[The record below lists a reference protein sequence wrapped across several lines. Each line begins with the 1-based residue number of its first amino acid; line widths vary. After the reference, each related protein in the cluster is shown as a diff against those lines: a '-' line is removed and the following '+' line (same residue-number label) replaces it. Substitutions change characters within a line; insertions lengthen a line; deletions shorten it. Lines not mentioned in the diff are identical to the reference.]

1 MYNTANPD
9 YRFTI
14 MQIRLSLLA
23 FIIAACWFTEV
34 SAASSLSI
42 DELTAKAQSGD
53 LDSQLSLALMYQ
65 LGRSVPK
72 DYNQSIMWY
81 TKAAEQGSAK
91 AQYELGQIC
100 ENGRGTVQNYIQAF
114 QWYAQ
119 AAVQEYAKAQYSL
132 ALLYSKGL
140 GVGRDYPEAAAW
152 FARAANQ
159 GLADAQ
165 YQLGLMYY
173 KGTGIEQDDSL
184 AEKWLTKAAMQNN
197 AKAQYQLGLL
207 YCKDRGD
214 EKPHNYKEAVRW
226 FSKAGA
232 AGNIDAQYLL
242 GVMYCRAEGVPQ
254 DYKTAA
260 KWFIKAASQGST
272 RAQLVLGACYWNGKG
287 VNIDYAESLKWMSL
301 ASMNGDKDA
310 KWLKEELREKMS
322 PAEIEDAQKRINR
335 VTKLK
340 GYLVKKDAPKG
351 DPAGFTANSEITSTG
366 FFITSDGYI
375 LTANH
380 SVGKSGSVNILYNQK
395 KYPAQVIAKNDSIDA
410 AILKID
416 GNDFSYLPISP
427 DKTAQTGDLVFTMGY
442 PQISL
447 QGTEPKFTEGSI
459 SALSGTGDNP
469 QFFQI
474 SVPVQPGNSGGPLVN
489 DKGEVIGLIIA
500 RLNDISALMTTGT
513 VPQNVNYALKS
524 SIVLSFLQTIPD
536 LPAKIKSHGFMQ
548 DRTAAI
554 DRAKKSVVLITSY
567 N

>member
-1 MYNTANPD
+1 MAL
-9 YRFTI
+9 I
-14 MQIRLSLLA
+14 LAGLSS
-23 FIIAACWFTEV
+23 IV
-34 SAASSLSI
+34 SAAASI
-42 DELTAKAQSGD
+42 SIEDLQKKANSGD
-53 LDSQLSLALMYQ
+53 IESQYSLALMYQ

-72 DYNQSIMWY
+72 DYNQAILWY

-91 AQYELGQIC
+91 AQYELGRLYEI
-100 ENGRGTVQNYIQAF
+100 GAGTIKDYLQAF
-114 QWYAQ
+114 QFYAQ
-119 AAVQEYAKAQYSL
+119 AAVQEHPKAQYSL

-140 GVGRDYPEAAAW
+140 GVGRDYPEAVTW
-152 FARAANQ
+152 FTKAANK

-165 YQLGLMYY
+165 YQLGFMYY
-173 KGTGIEQDDSL
+173 KGLGVDQDDL
-184 AEKWLTKAAMQNN
+184 QAEKWLLKAAMQNN

-214 EKPHNYKEAVRW
+214 EKPHDYKEAVKW

-232 AGNIDAQYLL
+232 AGHVEAQYLL

-260 KWFIKAASQGST
+260 KWFIKAAAQGSS

-287 VNIDYAESLKWMSL
+287 VDVDYAESLKWMSL

-310 KWLKEELREKMS
+310 KWLKKELREKMT
-322 PAEIEDAQKRINR
+322 PAQIEEATRRINK

-340 GYLVKKDAPKG
+340 GYVAKKDDSQKE
-351 DPAGFTANSEITSTG
+351 DEQNTANQEITSTG
-366 FFITSDGYI
+366 FFISSDGHI
-375 LTANH
+375 LTAYH
-380 SVGKSGSVNILYNQK
+380 AVGSLETVQVLYNQK
-395 KYPAQVIAKNDSIDA
+395 KYSAKVVSKNESIDA

-416 GNDFSYLPISP
+416 GDKFPYLPVSS
-427 DKTAQTGDLVFTMGY
+427 DNSVQTGDFVFTMGY

-474 SVPVQPGNSGGPLVN
+474 SVPVQPGNSGGPLIN
-489 DKGEVIGLIIA
+489 DKGEVIGLIVA
-500 RLNDISALMTTGT
+500 RLNDMSSLLTTGA

-524 SIVLSFLQTIPD
+524 SLILSFLHTVPD
-536 LPAKIKSHGFMQ
+536 LPARIKSHGFMQ

-554 DRAKKSVVLITSY
+554 ESAKKSVVLITSY